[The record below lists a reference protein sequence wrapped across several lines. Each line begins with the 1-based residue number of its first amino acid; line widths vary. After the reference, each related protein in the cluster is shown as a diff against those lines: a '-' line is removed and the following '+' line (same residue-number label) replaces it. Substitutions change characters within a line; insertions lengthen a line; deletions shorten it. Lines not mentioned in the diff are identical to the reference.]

1 MNTHEF
7 AVYCKNVLVAG
18 CRDEHRFTI
27 NDNTVIHR
35 IMRVL
40 RLKERDTLIV
50 FDAQHHALCSIQ
62 ALHEKA
68 AELVVERCV
77 ANVVYQPTLTVQL
90 GLLKRESLQ
99 EAVSL
104 LSCLGV
110 TAIELFLSAKVQR
123 SWDGSREY
131 DRLSRCMVA
140 AAEQSKCFSLPSLHE
155 PIPFGQLIARTN
167 GVKLACDVNGTSLIK
182 VLDNPVQQNIPIT
195 ILVGPEGDFTE
206 QELELITKN
215 GYQLCKLTPTILRAE
230 QAATLSA
237 GIVRS
242 CEII

>member
-18 CRDEHRFTI
+18 CRVGHRFTI
-27 NDNTVIHR
+27 NDSMVIHR
-35 IMRVL
+35 ILRVL

-50 FDAQHHALCSIQ
+50 FDEHCHALCAIH
-62 ALHEKA
+62 ALHEKT
-68 AELVVERCV
+68 AEFVVEHCV
-77 ANVVYQPTLTVQL
+77 ANEVYQPVLTVQL

-110 TAIELFLSAKVQR
+110 TAIEFFLSAKVQR
-123 SWDGSREY
+123 SWDGPREY
-131 DRLSRCMVA
+131 DRLSRCMIA
-140 AAEQSKCFSLPSLHE
+140 AAEQSKCFSLPTLSE
-155 PIPFGQLIARTN
+155 PIPFDQLIACTD
-167 GVKLACDVNGTSLIK
+167 GVKLACHVHGTSLIK
-182 VLDNPVQQNIPIT
+182 LLDNPVQQNVPIT

-206 QELELITKN
+206 HELELIIKN
-215 GYQLCKLTPTILRAE
+215 GYQSCKLTATILRAE
-230 QAATLSA
+230 QAAVLSA

-242 CEII
+242 CEVI

>member
-18 CRDEHRFTI
+18 CRDGHRFTV
-27 NDNTVIHR
+27 NDSMVIHR

-50 FDAQHHALCSIQ
+50 FDEHFHALCAIQ
-62 ALHEKA
+62 ALHEKT
-68 AELVVERCV
+68 AEFVVEHCA
-77 ANVVYQPTLTVQL
+77 ANVVYQPVLTVQL

-123 SWDGSREY
+123 SWDVAREY
-131 DRLSRCMVA
+131 DRLSRCMIA
-140 AAEQSKCFSLPSLHE
+140 AAEQSKCFSLPTLHE
-155 PIPFGQLIARTN
+155 PIPFDQLIARVN
-167 GVKLACDVNGTSLIK
+167 GVKLACHVNGTSLIK
-182 VLDNPVQQNIPIT
+182 LLGNPVQQNVPIT

-206 QELELITKN
+206 HEFALITAS
-215 GYQLCKLTPTILRAE
+215 GYQSCKLTPTILRAE
-230 QAATLSA
+230 QAAVLSA